1 MSTIQVIKNWQPTP
15 KKSLVKSDPVK
26 EGKKL
31 SAVDNPAQKE
41 THLCAED
48 LMGLSWVLFEDLEDE
63 S

>member
-1 MSTIQVIKNWQPTP
+1 MSTIQVTKNWQPKP
-15 KKSLVKSDPVK
+15 SESLVESLPVK

-31 SAVDNPAQKE
+31 STEDNLAQKG
-41 THLCAED
+41 THLCVED

>member
-1 MSTIQVIKNWQPTP
+1 MSTIQVTKNWQPKP
-15 KKSLVKSDPVK
+15 SESLVESLPVK

-31 SAVDNPAQKE
+31 STEDNLVQKGSY
-41 THLCAED
+41 LCAED